1 MAPPEVG
8 VASTLVGGGGAD
20 PAPSLGAMAEICGTA
35 PPSRRGDIIAV
46 SSIGVLTALTIVG
59 RQVGSPGWLIFD
71 ISIGVL
77 CCAFVPLLMRRPVTA
92 ALILA
97 VLAALSPAA
106 TPAAT
111 LGTLHVAQRR
121 PLRLAVLVAG
131 AGVTGHLIQ
140 GTWRPIEGL
149 SFWWYVSL
157 DVAVH
162 AALLGWGQ
170 WTQARQALLDS
181 LRERALR
188 AETEQGRRVA
198 EARTLERTQMAREM
212 HDVLAH
218 RLSLLATYA
227 GALEY
232 RPDSSPEKLAKAA
245 GVVRAGV
252 HQALDELREVISV
265 LRDSEIEEL
274 PGGRPQPTFSDLTEL
289 VAESR
294 DAGTKIRYAEAVT
307 APESLPPATGRTAY
321 RVVQEG
327 LTNARKHAAG
337 YPVSLVVKGRPGETL
352 QIELT
357 NPGGNGVPLA
367 PGSGTGLVGLTE
379 RVHLAGGTL
388 DHGALDADGAPGGG
402 FRLHAS
408 LPWPV

>member
-1 MAPPEVG
+1 MAVGAVG
-8 VASTLVGGGGAD
+8 VLSAL
-20 PAPSLGAMAEICGTA
+20 
-35 PPSRRGDIIAV
+35 
-46 SSIGVLTALTIVG
+46 SILG
-59 RQVGSPGWLIFD
+59 RQSGGFRAGWLIFD
-71 ISIGVL
+71 AAIAIVACGLIPVL
-77 CCAFVPLLMRRPVTA
+77 GRHPVTA
-92 ALILA
+92 ALAQAALA
-97 VLAALSPAA
+97 TLSPAA
-106 TPAAT
+106 TPPST
-111 LGTLHVAQRR
+111 VGTLTVAQRR
-121 PLRLAVLVAG
+121 PLRTAALVAF
-131 AGVTGHLIQ
+131 AGVVAHFIQ
-140 GTWRPIEGL
+140 GIWRPIDGL
-149 SFWWYVSL
+149 DLLWYTIL
-157 DVAVH
+157 DIAVH

-188 AETEQGRRVA
+188 AESEQGRRVA
-198 EARTLERTQMAREM
+198 EARTLERTKMAREM

-232 RPDSSPEKLAKAA
+232 RPDSSPEKLAMAA
-245 GVVRAGV
+245 GVIRAGV
-252 HQALDELREVISV
+252 HQALEELREVISV
-265 LRDSEIEEL
+265 LRDNEIDEL
-274 PGGRPQPTFSDLTEL
+274 PGGPPQPTFGDLAGL

-294 DAGTKIRYAEAVT
+294 DAGTDIRYDESVA

-337 YPVSLVVKGRPGETL
+337 HPVTLVVAGRPGESL
-352 QIELT
+352 RIELM
-357 NPGGNGVPLA
+357 NQSGNGVSLT

-388 DHGALDADGAPGGG
+388 DHGRATDGR
-402 FRLHAS
+402 FRLRAS

>member
-1 MAPPEVG
+1 MEESCV
-8 VASTLVGGGGAD
+8 VAR
-20 PAPSLGAMAEICGTA
+20 
-35 PPSRRGDIIAV
+35 PSRRANIIAV
-46 SSIGVLTALTIVG
+46 SAIGLLTATTLVG
-59 RQVGSPGWLIFD
+59 RQSSSESTGWLIFD
-71 ISIGVL
+71 IVVGVVACGSILFLG
-77 CCAFVPLLMRRPVTA
+77 RRPIQASLALA
-92 ALILA
+92 ALA
-97 VLAALSPAA
+97 MLSPAA
-106 TPAAT
+106 TPSST
-111 LGTLHVAQRR
+111 VGTLTVAQRR
-121 PLRLAVLVAG
+121 PLRIAALIALAGTL
-131 AGVTGHLIQ
+131 GHLVQ
-140 GTWRPIEGL
+140 GIWRPIHGL
-149 SFWWYVSL
+149 NLGWYLVL
-157 DVAVH
+157 DIAVH

-170 WTQARQALLDS
+170 WTQARRALLHS

-188 AETEQGRRVA
+188 AENEQGRRVA
-198 EARTLERTQMAREM
+198 EARTLERTKMAREM

-232 RPDSSPEKLAKAA
+232 RPDSSPEKLAQAA
-245 GVVRAGV
+245 GVIRAGV

-274 PGGRPQPTFSDLTEL
+274 PGGRPQPTFGDLTWL
-289 VAESR
+289 VDESR
-294 DAGTKIRYAEAVT
+294 DAGTEIRYDEAVT

-337 YPVSLVVKGRPGETL
+337 RPVTLVVKGQPGGTL

-357 NPGGNGVPLA
+357 NPRGNGVPLT

-379 RVHLAGGTL
+379 RVQLAGGTL
-388 DHGALDADGAPGGG
+388 DHGEADGG

-408 LPWPV
+408 LPWPA

>member
-1 MAPPEVG
+1 ME
-8 VASTLVGGGGAD
+8 
-20 PAPSLGAMAEICGTA
+20 EICGTA
-35 PPSRRGDIIAV
+35 KQGRRADLIAV
-46 SSIGVLTALTIVG
+46 SSIGVLTAMTIVG
-59 RQVGSPGWLIFD
+59 RQSGGEAIGWLFLD
-71 ISIGVL
+71 VSVGVVACGL
-77 CCAFVPLLMRRPVTA
+77 ILFLRRRPTQA
-92 ALILA
+92 AL
-97 VLAALSPAA
+97 VLAALATLSPAA
-106 TPAAT
+106 TPPST
-111 LGTLHVAQRR
+111 VGTLTVAQRR
-121 PLRLAVLVAG
+121 PLRVAALVAL
-131 AGVTGHLIQ
+131 AGTAGHLVQ
-140 GTWRPIEGL
+140 ELWRPIQGL
-149 SFWWYVSL
+149 NLGWFLVL

-170 WTQARQALLDS
+170 WNQARWALLHS

-188 AETEQGRRVA
+188 AENEQGRRVA
-198 EARTLERTQMAREM
+198 EARTLERTKMAREM

-232 RPDSSPEKLAKAA
+232 RPDSSPEKLSQAA
-245 GVVRAGV
+245 GVIRAGV

-265 LRDSEIEEL
+265 LRDSEIEEM
-274 PGGRPQPTFSDLTEL
+274 PGGRPQPTFSDLTAL
-289 VAESR
+289 VDESR
-294 DAGTKIRYAEAVT
+294 DAGTEIRYDEAVT

-337 YPVSLVVKGRPGETL
+337 RPVTLVVKGRPGGTL

-357 NPGGNGVPLA
+357 NPSGNGVPLT

-379 RVHLAGGTL
+379 RVQLAGGTL
-388 DHGALDADGAPGGG
+388 DHGEAGGG

-408 LPWPV
+408 LPWPA

>member
-1 MAPPEVG
+1 ME
-8 VASTLVGGGGAD
+8 
-20 PAPSLGAMAEICGTA
+20 EICGTA
-35 PPSRRGDIIAV
+35 KQDRRADLIAV
-46 SSIGVLTALTIVG
+46 SAIGFLTAMTIVG
-59 RQVGSPGWLIFD
+59 RQSSGESTGWLVFD
-71 ISIGVL
+71 ISVGAVACGLIL
-77 CCAFVPLLMRRPVTA
+77 FLRHRPIQA
-92 ALILA
+92 ALG
-97 VLAALSPAA
+97 LAALAMLSPAA
-106 TPAAT
+106 TPPST
-111 LGTLHVAQRR
+111 VGTLTVAQRR
-121 PLRLAVLVAG
+121 PLRVAALVAL
-131 AGVTGHLIQ
+131 AGVAGHLVQ
-140 GTWRPIEGL
+140 ELWRPINGL
-149 SFWWYVSL
+149 NLGWFLVL

-170 WTQARQALLDS
+170 WNQARWALVHS

-188 AETEQGRRVA
+188 AENEQGRRVA
-198 EARTLERTQMAREM
+198 EARTLERTKMAREM

-232 RPDSSPEKLAKAA
+232 RPDSSPEKLAQAA
-245 GVVRAGV
+245 GVIRAGV

-265 LRDSEIEEL
+265 LRDNEIEEL
-274 PGGRPQPTFSDLTEL
+274 PGGRPQPTFSDLTAL
-289 VAESR
+289 VEESR
-294 DAGTKIRYAEAVT
+294 DAGTEIRYDEAVT

-337 YPVSLVVKGRPGETL
+337 RPVTLVVKGQPGGTL

-357 NPGGNGVPLA
+357 NPSGNGVPLT
-367 PGSGTGLVGLTE
+367 PGSGIGLVGLTE
-379 RVHLAGGTL
+379 RVQLAGGTL
-388 DHGALDADGAPGGG
+388 DHGEAGGG

>member
-1 MAPPEVG
+1 ME
-8 VASTLVGGGGAD
+8 
-20 PAPSLGAMAEICGTA
+20 EICGTA
-35 PPSRRGDIIAV
+35 RRSRRADVVAV
-46 SSIGVLTALTIVG
+46 ITIGALSALTIVG
-59 RQVGSPGWLIFD
+59 RQFSTERIGWLIFD
-71 ISIGVL
+71 ISVGVIS
-77 CCAFVPLLMRRPVTA
+77 CALLPLLSRRPVPA
-92 ALILA
+92 AVLMA
-97 VLAALSPAA
+97 ALAALSPAA
-106 TPAAT
+106 TPPST
-111 LGTLHVAQRR
+111 VGTLTIAQRR
-121 PLRLAVLVAG
+121 PLRLAALVAL
-131 AGVTGHLIQ
+131 AGVAGHLVQ
-140 GTWRPIEGL
+140 GIWRPIEGL
-149 SFWWYVSL
+149 SLLWYVIL
-157 DVAVH
+157 DIAVH

-170 WTQARQALLDS
+170 WTQARRALLDS

-188 AETEQGRRVA
+188 AENEQGRRIA
-198 EARTLERTQMAREM
+198 EARTLERTKMAREM

-232 RPDSSPEKLAKAA
+232 RPDSSPEKLAIAA
-245 GVVRAGV
+245 GVIRTGV

-265 LRDSEIEEL
+265 LRDTEIDDL

-294 DAGTKIRYAEAVT
+294 DAGAEIRYDEAVT

-337 YPVSLVVKGRPGETL
+337 YPVTLMVRGQPGGTL

-357 NPGGNGVPLA
+357 NPSSNGVPLA

-388 DHGALDADGAPGGG
+388 DHGKAAGGG

-408 LPWPV
+408 LPWPA